1 MLEQLKEQVCAAN
14 KMLPQYGLVSF
25 TWGNVSGIDRDS
37 GLIVIKPS
45 GVEYAEMTPE
55 DMCVVDLA
63 GNRAEGRLRPSS
75 DTPTHI
81 ELYRSFPNI
90 GGVVHTHSRWASS
103 FAQAHMKLTAYG
115 TTHADYFY
123 GDIPCTREL
132 HDEEIAGN
140 YEEATGR
147 VIAETFSQLDSDAIP
162 GVLVAGHG
170 PFVWG
175 ASPLQA
181 VHNAAI
187 LEEIAFMNY
196 HTLEINP
203 EVGGIGSALLTK
215 HYSRKH
221 GSKAY
226 YGQP

>member
-37 GLIVIKPS
+37 GL
-45 GVEYAEMTPE
+45 
-55 DMCVVDLA
+55 
-63 GNRAEGRLRPSS
+63 
-75 DTPTHI
+75 
-81 ELYRSFPNI
+81 
-90 GGVVHTHSRWASS
+90 
-103 FAQAHMKLTAYG
+103 
-115 TTHADYFY
+115 
-123 GDIPCTREL
+123 
-132 HDEEIAGN
+132 
-140 YEEATGR
+140 
-147 VIAETFSQLDSDAIP
+147 
-162 GVLVAGHG
+162 AGHG

-203 EVGGIGSALLTK
+203 EVGGIGSVLLTK
-215 HYSRKH
+215 HYSRQH